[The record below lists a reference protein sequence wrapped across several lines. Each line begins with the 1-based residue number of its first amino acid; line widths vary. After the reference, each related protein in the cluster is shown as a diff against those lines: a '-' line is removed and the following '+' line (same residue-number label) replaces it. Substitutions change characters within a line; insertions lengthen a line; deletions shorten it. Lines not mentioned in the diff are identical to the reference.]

1 MGGKRLRLQQRRI
14 CAIYIDFCGDPTRWY
29 IEEMHCQLL
38 IPVWVG
44 NGFPDLWE
52 CTFSRLYWF
61 FQFLRACVLRL
72 CWLISWWGVIV
83 AALVATYILGI
94 CWRYFLE
101 QFENWRKKR
110 HLIAMACPLPP
121 RSAPPPPRPHI
132 YEGEGLQVERLF
144 ELEICPP
151 TSCRDQ
157 WPLMVPPP
165 PPTPSWEEPAGVLEI
180 RTGYLKIDS
189 VGIFFRKIPAFPR
202 TCYTPSPSPPSCHG
216 GGGWSEGCTAF
227 PILKGNY
234 IELSNF
240 GIYHMND

>member
-121 RSAPPPPRPHI
+121 RSAPPPHAHI
-132 YEGEGLQVERLF
+132 YMRARVYKLRDYLSWKSV
-144 ELEICPP
+144 PP
-151 TSCRDQ
+151 
-157 WPLMVPPP
+157 PLAGISDLWWSPPP

-216 GGGWSEGCTAF
+216 GGGDEARGVQPF
-227 PILKGNY
+227 P
-234 IELSNF
+234 S
-240 GIYHMND
+240 

>member
-1 MGGKRLRLQQRRI
+1 MGGKRLR
-14 CAIYIDFCGDPTRWY
+14 FF
-29 IEEMHCQLL
+29 
-38 IPVWVG
+38 
-44 NGFPDLWE
+44 NFWE
-52 CTFSRLYWF
+52 L
-61 FQFLRACVLRL
+61 LRL
-72 CWLISWWGVIV
+72 CWLFSWWASIG
-83 AALVATYILGI
+83 ATLVATYILGN
-94 CWRYFLE
+94 CWRCFRS
-101 QFENWRKKR
+101 WRKKPIWLLWPAHCR
-110 HLIAMACPLPP
+110 PDQ
-121 RSAPPPPRPHI
+121 PPPHAHI
-132 YEGEGLQVERLF
+132 YMRARVYKLRDYLSWKSV
-144 ELEICPP
+144 PP
-151 TSCRDQ
+151 
-157 WPLMVPPP
+157 PLAGISDLWWSPPP

>member
-1 MGGKRLRLQQRRI
+1 MGGKRLR
-14 CAIYIDFCGDPTRWY
+14 FF
-29 IEEMHCQLL
+29 
-38 IPVWVG
+38 
-44 NGFPDLWE
+44 NFWE
-52 CTFSRLYWF
+52 F
-61 FQFLRACVLRL
+61 LRL
-72 CWLISWWGVIV
+72 CWLFSWWASIG
-83 AALVATYILGI
+83 ATLVATYILGN
-94 CWRYFLE
+94 CWRCFLE
-101 QFENWRKKR
+101 LLEVGEKT

-151 TSCRDQ
+151 PSCRDQ